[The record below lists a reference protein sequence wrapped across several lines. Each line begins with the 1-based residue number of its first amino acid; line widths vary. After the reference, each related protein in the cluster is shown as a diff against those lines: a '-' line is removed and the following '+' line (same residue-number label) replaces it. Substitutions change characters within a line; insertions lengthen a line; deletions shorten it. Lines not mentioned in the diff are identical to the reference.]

1 MPSPNLAANFLS
13 RAFYDILS
21 FMKNITLT
29 LVAAASLA
37 LSISA
42 ACGANDR
49 PVLRIG
55 AMSDNH
61 LHADRTNTHVRT
73 KACFDLF
80 RRENVDIVVD
90 TGDIADLSHVS
101 ELKAFRRYFDE
112 AFAGTDC
119 VPFFC
124 IANHDY
130 NYLPGTKKN
139 DPKNFENASRA
150 LGMPGVNPTAVV
162 KGYRFVN
169 VFQNEP
175 DPKAFANAVAKAVAA
190 NRGNRPVF
198 VVNHVPPMLTTTG
211 TVHWSSQAVRD
222 VLNRYPQV
230 VALTGHI
237 HTAISWAANVWQGE
251 FTAVNLGAHAEYS
264 NKIDGEATVLSV
276 YADRIDIRRYEAVS
290 GREIGADDRWSIP
303 LPLDPK
309 HGPYRPE
316 VRAQTCP
323 VPALPADAAVRY
335 EQDPSGQGGTL
346 VFSSAAPRGKAK
358 HYRITLESQQADGA
372 WKFLGTLNW
381 SAPQVLEEPAS
392 WECELS
398 PAMLDGGRPHRA
410 TIVPVSSFDVA
421 GKGRTFPFDVPAS
434 PLKALPAE
442 LTRIVRYQRS
452 NAPGKDV
459 FAPSA
464 DGWFE
469 KDKGNVVAV
478 LPKELNGAL
487 QKAKAAILRVD
498 VASEQSARP
507 NTFSLGKFEAAG
519 GNVVFG
525 VGGRFY
531 TLPGNYAAHR
541 YVWTIA
547 RGGKRP
553 KPGDEICLVIREGDR
568 GRFRINEITCFLV
581 P

>member
-1 MPSPNLAANFLS
+1 MPATYVHASSALTRRSFVLS
-13 RAFYDILS
+13 
-21 FMKNITLT
+21 
-29 LVAAASLA
+29 AAA
-37 LSISA
+37 A
-42 ACGANDR
+42 ATLGLRAADR
-49 PVLRIG
+49 EKPILRIG
-55 AMSDNH
+55 AMTDNH
-61 LHADRTNTHVRT
+61 LHPKRPETHRRT
-73 KACFDLF
+73 KACFELF
-80 RRENVDIVVD
+80 RRMNADIVVD
-90 TGDIADLSHVS
+90 TGDIADLSHVT
-101 ELKAFRRYFDE
+101 ELEFFRKCFDD

-130 NYLPGTKKN
+130 NYIPGTKKN
-139 DPKNFENASRA
+139 DPKNIANAWRA
-150 LGMPGVNPTAVV
+150 LKMTPNPTAVV

-175 DPKAFANAVAKAVAA
+175 DPTAFGKAVAKAVAE
-190 NRGNRPVF
+190 NEGNRPVF
-198 VVNHVPPMLTTTG
+198 VVNHVPPMFTTTG
-211 TVHWSSQAVRD
+211 TEHWSSMGVRE

-264 NKIDGEATVLSV
+264 NKIDGEAVVLDV
-276 YADRIDIRRYEAVS
+276 FADRIDVRRFEAVS

-316 VRAQTCP
+316 VRAKACP
-323 VPALPADAAVRY
+323 VPALPANATVRY
-335 EQDPSGQGGTL
+335 EQDPSGASGTL
-346 VFSSAAPRGKAK
+346 VFSSAAPRGTAK
-358 HYRITLESQQADGA
+358 HYRITLESQQADGD

-381 SAPQVLEEPAS
+381 SAPQVFEEPAS
-392 WECELS
+392 WNCELS

-421 GKGRTFPFDVPAS
+421 GKGRTFPFDVPAN

-442 LTRIVRYQRS
+442 LTRIVSYQRS
-452 NAPGKDV
+452 YVPGKDV
-459 FAPSA
+459 FAPAA

-478 LPKELNGAL
+478 LPKELSAAL
-487 QKAKAAILRVD
+487 KKAKTAILRVD

-519 GNVVFG
+519 GNVVLG

-541 YVWTIA
+541 YVWTITRA
-547 RGGKRP
+547 GKRP
-553 KPGDEICLVIREGDR
+553 KPDDKLCFVIREGDK
-568 GRFRINEITCFLV
+568 GRFRINGITCFLV